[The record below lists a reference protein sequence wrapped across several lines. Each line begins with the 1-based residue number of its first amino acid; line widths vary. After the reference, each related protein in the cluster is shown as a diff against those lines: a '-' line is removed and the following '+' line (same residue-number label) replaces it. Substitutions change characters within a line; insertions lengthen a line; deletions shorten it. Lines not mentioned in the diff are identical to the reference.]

1 MEPSLSQPPLP
12 EHTEY
17 LQRFAELEAR
27 LEAKIKELEQSN
39 RDLEQFAYVASHDL
53 LEPVRMVG
61 SFAEL
66 LEAEYG
72 DRLDGDGKLYLQHIR
87 EGAAKSR
94 RLINDL
100 LTFSRVGRSMN
111 TECFNLREAVDAAAF
126 VLQPAMQERGARLEI
141 DDLPVVCVDRAMME
155 RLFQNLIGNAV
166 KFRRDDAAPVIRI
179 YYTTV
184 SSPEGDEQ
192 HVVTVE
198 DNGEGFDPKY
208 SQRIFGLFQ
217 RLKTTKTG
225 TGIGLSICKKIVE
238 FHGGRIW
245 AESTPGVGTKFHFS
259 LDKPRES

>member
-1 MEPSLSQPPLP
+1 MYLE
-12 EHTEY
+12 TELEGQIAA
-17 LQRFAELEAR
+17 LQR
-27 LEAKIKELEQSN
+27 SN
-39 RDLEQFAYVASHDL
+39 NELEQFAYVASHDL
-53 LEPVRMVG
+53 LEPIRMVG

-66 LEAEYG
+66 LESEYG

-100 LTFSRVGRSMN
+100 LAFSRVGRAMN

-126 VLQPAMQERGARLEI
+126 VLRPAMQERFATLNVYG
-141 DDLPVVCVDRAMME
+141 LPVVCVDRAMME

-166 KFRRDDAAPVIRI
+166 KFRREEEDPLISIYAARTPAADGDDQYVI
-179 YYTTV
+179 
-184 SSPEGDEQ
+184 
-192 HVVTVE
+192 TVE
-198 DNGEGFDPKY
+198 DNGEGFDPKHAE
-208 SQRIFGLFQ
+208 RIFGLFQ

-245 AESTPGVGTKFHFS
+245 AESIPGVGSKFHFT
-259 LDKPRES
+259 LDIPREP